1 MVIDPSLFTT
11 PVTTAQ
17 WKGVQG
23 DPTATLTDTDASIFH
38 LFYAP
43 HRTDPTY
50 ALTNSVLTTY
60 RLALQARSLSQGVP
74 PYANCP

>member
-11 PVTTAQ
+11 PVTQAQ

-23 DPTATLTDTDASIFH
+23 DPLASLTDTDASIFWY
-38 LFYAP
+38 FSSP
-43 HRTDPTY
+43 TGTDPTY
-50 ALTNSVLTTY
+50 AQTNYYLAYY
-60 RLALQARSLSQGVP
+60 RLALQNRSVNLGPP